1 MTTVLPL
8 IGQAY
13 ALAAVYHVDQ
23 RRKYTG
29 EPYICHP
36 VEVQQ
41 LLQTHFGPGRDAPHL
56 QQMYAAALLHDVLE
70 DTYATET
77 ALAQYMPP
85 EVVRLVV
92 ELTDV
97 SRPEDGNRAAR
108 KALDR
113 AHIASGSPAAQT
125 IKYCDVI
132 SNTRS
137 IAAHDPKFSRVYMQE
152 MVLLLQALDKG
163 DLELRQ
169 AAIDSVGQACLR
181 HGMDPVALGLFQNM
195 NGPVA
200 HGTALPDLDLALNSP
215 RVSRRGSAPQTF

>member
-1 MTTVLPL
+1 
-8 IGQAY
+8 
-13 ALAAVYHVDQ
+13 VDQ

-41 LLQTHFGPGRDAPHL
+41 LLQARFGPGRDAPHL

-97 SRPEDGNRAAR
+97 SQSEDGNRAAR

-137 IAAHDPKFSRVYMQE
+137 IAAHDPKFSRVYMRE
-152 MVLLLQALDKG
+152 MVSLLEVLDKG
-163 DLELRQ
+163 DSELRH

-181 HGMDPVALGLFQNM
+181 HGMDPVAMGLFQNIT
-195 NGPVA
+195 GQA
-200 HGTALPDLDLALNSP
+200 TAGGTLTDLDRALNSP
-215 RVSRRGSAPQTF
+215 RGSRRDSAPQTF